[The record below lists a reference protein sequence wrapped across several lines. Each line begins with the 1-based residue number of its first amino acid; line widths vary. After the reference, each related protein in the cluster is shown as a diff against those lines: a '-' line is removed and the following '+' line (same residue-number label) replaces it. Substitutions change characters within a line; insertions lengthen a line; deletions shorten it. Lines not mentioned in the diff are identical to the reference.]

1 MSFSRITVENLLV
14 SCQRC
19 CCICHSFC
27 GPNMEIHHI
36 VPLSGGGTDDEDN
49 GIPLCFN
56 CHAAAHMDS
65 NLTKG
70 RKYTQA
76 ELRKHR
82 TEWFRSSKKLKYED
96 LEKLK
101 WEIMEYIDSLR
112 IPDIHNTMIYMAET
126 IETLKKAKKSE
137 SLRRNFTS
145 QKGVNLITDPSYY
158 ARLGSLELEY
168 KNYEE
173 AISCLSHSIKLD
185 SKQANVYFNLSKA
198 YLYLGRFPEAY
209 NAYSKAI
216 ELDPSLG
223 ILPEKYHVLSILGRG
238 GIGTV
243 YKAKDMMRN
252 ELVAVKILNGEY
264 IQDFMVASSFEK
276 ECHVLSGISNPALLR
291 LYEHGQYKKR
301 LYTVYEYVEA
311 MSLEALI
318 SSKSLVPAEVLR
330 IAYKVAKAVEFIHMN
345 HIVHRDIKPQNILV
359 LHGGEDIRL
368 IDFAFSERLSNRG
381 PNSTILG
388 IGTLAYSAPEL
399 YDGLRRST
407 QIGISRVH
415 LSSSIDLYAIDIYA
429 FGATLFHTIT
439 GDIPRMNFDIRKLP
453 AGYSK
458 AFWDMVVAMLSSD
471 PSKRPV
477 IKEIVGLIEGDVKG
491 RSLIS

>member
-1 MSFSRITVENLLV
+1 
-14 SCQRC
+14 
-19 CCICHSFC
+19 
-27 GPNMEIHHI
+27 
-36 VPLSGGGTDDEDN
+36 
-49 GIPLCFN
+49 
-56 CHAAAHMDS
+56 
-65 NLTKG
+65 
-70 RKYTQA
+70 
-76 ELRKHR
+76 
-82 TEWFRSSKKLKYED
+82 
-96 LEKLK
+96 
-101 WEIMEYIDSLR
+101 
-112 IPDIHNTMIYMAET
+112 
-126 IETLKKAKKSE
+126 
-137 SLRRNFTS
+137 
-145 QKGVNLITDPSYY
+145 
-158 ARLGSLELEY
+158 LELEY

-173 AISCLSHSIKLD
+173 AISYLSHSIKLD
-185 SKQANVYFNLSKA
+185 SKQANIYFNLYKA

-223 ILPEKYHVLSILGRG
+223 ILPEKYHVLGILGRG
-238 GIGTV
+238 GIATA
-243 YKAKDMMRN
+243 YKAKDMMTN

-264 IQDFMVASSFEK
+264 IQDFVVASSFEK
-276 ECHVLSGISNPALLR
+276 ESLVLSGISNPAILR

-311 MSLEALI
+311 TSLEALI
-318 SSKSLVPAEVLR
+318 SSRSLVPTEALR
-330 IAYKVAKAVEFIHMN
+330 IAYKVAKAVEFMHMN

-368 IDFAFSERLSNRG
+368 IDFSFSERLSNTG
-381 PNSTILG
+381 PNSTIVG

-439 GDIPRMNFDIRKLP
+439 GDIPRMNFDIRNLP
-453 AGYSK
+453 AGYTK
-458 AFWDMVVAMLSSD
+458 AFWDVILAMLSSD

-477 IKEIVGLIEGDVKG
+477 IKEIVGLIERDVMG
-491 RSLIS
+491 RSLVS